1 MNRYLE
7 RRMQKQRMREESKRM
22 PYDYRDME
30 SRERDYR
37 NSYGSQGG
45 YVDSSYGRDYTDYP
59 KHYGSERDSRYD
71 MSSYGY
77 GRTSDGHYPY
87 KQYGEHHRPMEY
99 EMRGIEE
106 ISARPYY
113 GSDYRMDYRGEYNDY
128 AKEGKEQY
136 EKDLHKWIEK
146 LKGKETRFK
155 ISKEQVLQHAKQ
167 MGVKF
172 DEFSEDEFY
181 AVFLMLVSDFKN
193 IGVEPTIYVRM
204 AKDFLMD
211 DDIAVS
217 PSEKVCIYMYEIV
230 MGEKE

>member
-7 RRMQKQRMREESKRM
+7 RRMQRQIMREEEHNRK
-22 PYDYRDME
+22 DYRGM
-30 SRERDYR
+30 DYR
-37 NSYGSQGG
+37 NPYGSQGG
-45 YVDSSYGRDYTDYP
+45 YVDSRYGRDYTDYP

-71 MSSYGY
+71 MPSYGY